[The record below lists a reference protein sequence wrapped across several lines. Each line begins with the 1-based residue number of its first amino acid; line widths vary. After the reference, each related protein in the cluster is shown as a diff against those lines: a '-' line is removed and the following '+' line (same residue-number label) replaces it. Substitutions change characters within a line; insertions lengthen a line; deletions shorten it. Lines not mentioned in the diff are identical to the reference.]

1 MVRCAFPSL
10 SAVLSISG
18 HRQAYLS
25 GIIHR
30 DISENNVMLT
40 DSDDV
45 MTAFVGFILDF
56 DFSFDWHDFLKRA
69 GWEVSEASWKR
80 YVEEY
85 NRSLPERQRP
95 APPETEI
102 PLMAA
107 DDKDDSNDDA
117 TARLRKAWLERMK
130 MKERT
135 VSSMLALVLTLAIDS
150 FYF

>member
-1 MVRCAFPSL
+1 
-10 SAVLSISG
+10 
-18 HRQAYLS
+18 
-25 GIIHR
+25 
-30 DISENNVMLT
+30 ML
-40 DSDDV
+40 SDD
-45 MTAFVGFILDF
+45 MMSFFFGFLLDLDYGF
-56 DFSFDWHDFLKRA
+56 NWKEVLQRA